1 MITNENVQK
10 FKSYGFVLTPVIKSK
25 NPNEDK
31 KPVTNKKTNFKW
43 SNKVGYDWSDQELL
57 DANRIGAY
65 HKDSNIFDVDFDDKE
80 FIAHKFMDMLPPTF
94 TVGKKVNGKPV
105 ATHLIYKT
113 NDKVKDYKKTQPK
126 VELLANTQTII
137 AGVDRVII
145 NDQEPVY
152 YSAEDIKNEL
162 KLITTFSEL
171 YKYSKDLTNRNDFY
185 FRLGGALAR
194 HTDVPMYERIKY
206 VKKLCELT
214 NDNEVDNRVG
224 CIERQQQKLDE
235 GSEDVYGMKELSEIL
250 GANLKYFDL
259 IKREEEDQKQVEATG
274 LSFLSGLDFMIK
286 DFPKPEYI
294 LWPIV
299 AKQQIRQV
307 FAKAGSGK
315 TLMMMHEACAVA
327 SGYNFLHFKNE
338 KRIMNP
344 VLYVEGEM
352 DSSSIQKRLDDV
364 EAAYE
369 RENKILMKTNIF
381 FSTLAIQKDMY
392 FHSLTKDVG
401 RLNVEITAQKI
412 EKLTGKKPVIYLDNI
427 TALTIMQEKE
437 GAEWVE
443 LMQWLSRLR
452 NRGYHVTFLH
462 HPTKTGET
470 ASGSNIKERSID
482 IDMKLTTPD
491 EKTVIEEYEDNHTQ
505 MTISFLKWR
514 EHMNTHHSKE
524 RTAIINRTTGSWLL
538 FPKLSKTQRK
548 VYQLLKD
555 GYTATAI
562 IDYFKAKKTD
572 GMSKANVYKTIKIL
586 EMEGLY
592 EANGKTINRTT
603 KEIL

>member
-1 MITNENVQK
+1 MINPENVQK

-31 KPVTNKKTNFKW
+31 KPVSKNGTWHK
-43 SNKVGYDWSDQELL
+43 DWNDQELL
-57 DANRIGAY
+57 DASRIGAY
-65 HKDSNIFDVDFDDKE
+65 HRDSKIFDVDFDDKE
-80 FIAHKFMDMLPPTF
+80 YNAHKFMDLLPPTF
-94 TVGKKVNGKPV
+94 TIGKKVNGRPV
-105 ATHLIYKT
+105 ATHLIYRTKE
-113 NDKVKDYKKTQPK
+113 KVKDYKKAQPL

-137 AGVDRVII
+137 AGVDRIII
-145 NDQEPVY
+145 NDQEPIY
-152 YSAEDIKNEL
+152 YSAEDIRAEC
-162 KLITTFSEL
+162 KLIATFSEL
-171 YKYSKDLTNRNDFY
+171 YKHSKDITNRNDFY
-185 FRLGGALAR
+185 YRLGGALAR
-194 HTDVPMYERIKY
+194 HTDVPMHQRIKY
-206 VKKLCELT
+206 VERLCELT
-214 NDNEVDNRVG
+214 NDNEVTNRVG
-224 CIERQQQKLDE
+224 CIQRQQQKFEE
-235 GSEDVYGMKELSEIL
+235 GAEDLYGMKELSEVL
-250 GANLKYFDL
+250 GTNLKYFDL
-259 IKREEEDQKQVEATG
+259 LKREEIDEKQKATG
-274 LSFLSGLDFMIK
+274 LSFLHGLDFMIK

-327 SGYNFLHFKNE
+327 SGYDFLHFKNE
-338 KRIMNP
+338 KKVTNP

-369 RENKILMKTNIF
+369 RENKILLKTNIF

-401 RLNVEITAQKI
+401 RENIEITAKEI

-491 EKTVIEEYEDNHTQ
+491 EKTSIEEKEEGHTQ
-505 MTISFLKWR
+505 MCIEFLKWR
-514 EHMNTHHSKE
+514 EHMNTFHSKKRIATIE
-524 RTAIINRTTGSWLL
+524 RSSGKWEI
-538 FPKLSKTQRK
+538 FPMLTKTQRS
-548 VYQLLKD
+548 VWNLLQQGKTPD
-555 GYTATAI
+555 QI
-562 IDYFKAKKTD
+562 INSNKGIQ
-572 GMSKANVYKTIKIL
+572 GMSKANVYKIVDMLKK
-586 EMEGLY
+586 EGVHKD
-592 EANGKTINRTT
+592 EVS
-603 KEIL
+603 

>member
-1 MITNENVQK
+1 MINPENVQK

-31 KPVTNKKTNFKW
+31 KPVSKNGTWHK
-43 SNKVGYDWSDQELL
+43 DWNDQELL
-57 DANRIGAY
+57 DASRIGAY
-65 HKDSNIFDVDFDDKE
+65 HRDSKIFDVDFDDKE
-80 FIAHKFMDMLPPTF
+80 YNAHKFMDLLPPTF
-94 TVGKKVNGKPV
+94 TIGKKVNGRPV
-105 ATHLIYKT
+105 ATHLIYRTKE
-113 NDKVKDYKKTQPK
+113 KVKDYKKAQPL

-137 AGVDRVII
+137 AGVDRIII
-145 NDQEPVY
+145 NDQEPIY
-152 YSAEDIKNEL
+152 YSAEDIRAEC
-162 KLITTFSEL
+162 KLIATFSEL
-171 YKYSKDLTNRNDFY
+171 YKHSKDITNRNDFY
-185 FRLGGALAR
+185 YRLGGALAR
-194 HTDVPMYERIKY
+194 HTDVPMHQRIKY
-206 VKKLCELT
+206 VERLCELT
-214 NDNEVDNRVG
+214 NDNEVTNRVG
-224 CIERQQQKLDE
+224 CIQRQQQKFEE
-235 GSEDVYGMKELSEIL
+235 GAEDLYGMKELSEVL
-250 GANLKYFDL
+250 GTNLKYFDL
-259 IKREEEDQKQVEATG
+259 LKREEIDEKQEATG
-274 LSFLSGLDFMIK
+274 LSFLNGLDFMIK

-327 SGYNFLHFKNE
+327 SGYDFLHFKNE
-338 KRIMNP
+338 KRVSNP

-369 RENKILMKTNIF
+369 RENKKLLKTNIF

-401 RLNVEITAQKI
+401 RENIEITAKEI

-482 IDMKLTTPD
+482 IDMKITTPD
-491 EKTVIEEYEDNHTQ
+491 EKTALEEYDEGHTQ
-505 MTISFLKWR
+505 MCIEFLKWR
-514 EHMNTHHSKE
+514 EHMNTFHSKRRIAVIE
-524 RTAIINRTTGSWLL
+524 RATGLWQI
-538 FPKLSKTQRK
+538 FPHLNKTQRSIWSS
-548 VYQLLKD
+548 LKEGKKPED
-555 GYTATAI
+555 I
-562 IDYFKAKKTD
+562 IDPNKQ
-572 GMSKANVYKTIKIL
+572 GMSKANVYKVIKIL
-586 EMEGLY
+586 KAEGVMED
-592 EANGKTINRTT
+592 EVSR
-603 KEIL
+603 

>member
-1 MITNENVQK
+1 MINPENVQK

-31 KPVTNKKTNFKW
+31 KPVSKNGTWHK
-43 SNKVGYDWSDQELL
+43 DWNDQELL
-57 DANRIGAY
+57 DASRIGAY
-65 HKDSNIFDVDFDDKE
+65 HRDSKIFDVDFDDKE
-80 FIAHKFMDMLPPTF
+80 YNAHKFMDLLPPTF
-94 TVGKKVNGKPV
+94 TIGKKVNGRPV
-105 ATHLIYKT
+105 ATHLIYRTKE
-113 NDKVKDYKKTQPK
+113 KVKDYKKAQPL

-137 AGVDRVII
+137 AGVDRIII
-145 NDQEPVY
+145 NDQEPIY
-152 YSAEDIKNEL
+152 YSAEDIRAEC
-162 KLITTFSEL
+162 KLIATFSEL
-171 YKYSKDLTNRNDFY
+171 YKHSKDITNRNDFY
-185 FRLGGALAR
+185 YRLGGALAR
-194 HTDVPMYERIKY
+194 HTDVPMHQRIKY
-206 VKKLCELT
+206 VERLCELT
-214 NDNEVDNRVG
+214 NDNEVTNRVG
-224 CIERQQQKLDE
+224 CIQRQQQKFEE
-235 GSEDVYGMKELSEIL
+235 GAEDLYGMKELSEVL
-250 GANLKYFDL
+250 GTNLKYFDL
-259 IKREEEDQKQVEATG
+259 LKREEIDEKQEATG
-274 LSFLSGLDFMIK
+274 LSFLNGLDFMIK

-327 SGYNFLHFKNE
+327 SGYDFLHFKNE
-338 KRIMNP
+338 KRVSNP

-369 RENKILMKTNIF
+369 RENKKLLKTNIF

-401 RLNVEITAQKI
+401 RENIEITAKEI

-482 IDMKLTTPD
+482 IDMKITTPD
-491 EKTVIEEYEDNHTQ
+491 EKTALEEYDEGHTQ
-505 MTISFLKWR
+505 MCIEFLKWR
-514 EHMNTHHSKE
+514 EHMNTFHSKKRIAVIE
-524 RTAIINRTTGSWLL
+524 RATGLWQI
-538 FPKLSKTQRK
+538 FPHLTKTQRSI
-548 VYQLLKD
+548 YLLLKE
-555 GYTATAI
+555 GK
-562 IDYFKAKKTD
+562 KAKDIINPTKD
-572 GMSKANVYKTIKIL
+572 GMSKANVHKTIKLLKAEGVL
-586 EMEGLY
+586 EDEVS
-592 EANGKTINRTT
+592 
-603 KEIL
+603 

>member
-1 MITNENVQK
+1 MINPENVQK

-31 KPVTNKKTNFKW
+31 KPVSKNGTWHK
-43 SNKVGYDWSDQELL
+43 DWNDQELL
-57 DANRIGAY
+57 DASRIGAY
-65 HKDSNIFDVDFDDKE
+65 HRDSKIFDVDFDDKE
-80 FIAHKFMDMLPPTF
+80 YNAHKFMDLLPPTF
-94 TVGKKVNGKPV
+94 TIGKKVNGRPV
-105 ATHLIYKT
+105 ATHLIYRTKE
-113 NDKVKDYKKTQPK
+113 KVKDYKKAQPL

-137 AGVDRVII
+137 AGVDRIII
-145 NDQEPVY
+145 NDQEPIY
-152 YSAEDIKNEL
+152 YSAEDIRAEC
-162 KLITTFSEL
+162 KLIATFSEL
-171 YKYSKDLTNRNDFY
+171 YKHSKDITNRNDFY
-185 FRLGGALAR
+185 YRLGGALAR
-194 HTDVPMYERIKY
+194 HTDVPMHQRIKY
-206 VKKLCELT
+206 VERLCELT
-214 NDNEVDNRVG
+214 NDNEVTNRVG
-224 CIERQQQKLDE
+224 CIQRQQQKFEE
-235 GSEDVYGMKELSEIL
+235 GAEDLYGMKELSEVL
-250 GANLKYFDL
+250 GTNLKYFDL
-259 IKREEEDQKQVEATG
+259 LKREEIDEKQEATG
-274 LSFLSGLDFMIK
+274 LSFLNGLDFMIK

-327 SGYNFLHFKNE
+327 SGYDFLHFKNE
-338 KRIMNP
+338 KKVTNP

-369 RENKILMKTNIF
+369 RENKKLLKTNIF

-401 RLNVEITAQKI
+401 RENIEITAKEI

-482 IDMKLTTPD
+482 IDMKITTPD
-491 EKTVIEEYEDNHTQ
+491 EKTALEEYDEGHTQ
-505 MTISFLKWR
+505 MCIEFLKWR
-514 EHMNTHHSKE
+514 EHMNTFHSKRRIAVIE
-524 RTAIINRTTGSWLL
+524 RATGLWQI
-538 FPKLSKTQRK
+538 FPHLTKTQRSI
-548 VYQLLKD
+548 YLLLKE
-555 GYTATAI
+555 GK
-562 IDYFKAKKTD
+562 KAKDIINPTKD
-572 GMSKANVYKTIKIL
+572 GMSKANVHKTIKLLKAEGVL
-586 EMEGLY
+586 EDEVS
-592 EANGKTINRTT
+592 
-603 KEIL
+603 